1 MFHKPDFDLVARAAA
16 VSGGGEIEVFLFGQF
31 RYTPFIRTGGMQ
43 QSRYSDTSVRALQA
57 HCDLVQFMV
66 TNIRLE
72 TLADLD
78 EIHRIEAA
86 AFKGEPHA
94 DLVDRLRAEDALL
107 LSQVAELNSALVGHA
122 AYTLLTITDGDA
134 RHRLPGLGPIAVD
147 PPFQGRGIGSAL
159 VRAGIGAMRD
169 MGYGLLFLV
178 GSPRYYPRFGFQPA
192 QPLGFSSD
200 YVEPGGPHEHFMVAL
215 LDERA
220 PGSIRGHARFH
231 PAFYD
236 V

>member
-1 MFHKPDFDLVARAAA
+1 MAIK
-16 VSGGGEIEVFLFGQF
+16 
-31 RYTPFIRTGGMQ
+31 
-43 QSRYSDTSVRALQA
+43 
-57 HCDLVQFMV
+57 
-66 TNIRLE
+66 IRLE
-72 TLADLD
+72 RPADID
-78 EIHRIEAA
+78 DIHRVEAA
-86 AFKGEPHA
+86 AFGGEPHA

-107 LSQVAELNSALVGHA
+107 LSQVAELNGVIVAHA
-122 AYTLLTITDGDA
+122 AYTLLSITDGDIIQ
-134 RHRLPGLGPIAVD
+134 HYPGLGPIGVD
-147 PPFQGRGIGSAL
+147 PPFQRRGIGSAL

-169 MGYGLLFLV
+169 IGYGLLFLV

-200 YVEPGGPHEHFMVAL
+200 YVEPGGPHEHFMVAI

-231 PAFYD
+231 PAFHE